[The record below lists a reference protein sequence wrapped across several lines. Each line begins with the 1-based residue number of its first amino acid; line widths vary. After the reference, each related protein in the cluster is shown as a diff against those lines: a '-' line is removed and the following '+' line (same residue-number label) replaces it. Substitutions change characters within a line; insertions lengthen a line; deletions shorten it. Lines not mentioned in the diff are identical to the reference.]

1 MNHTRRNA
9 SRIPRAPAQGCS
21 CARGVSASRR
31 RYATLR
37 GGHPWVFREALA
49 GPAIS
54 EPTGAVVDLMAGNG
68 AFVARGYVD
77 RDHSGA
83 VRVLSRDPANGSTQ
97 DRDDCQ
103 TLPARRATALA
114 AARRDKPT
122 ALRLFAGESEGL
134 PGVTVDRYADFV
146 VVQWYSAGALP
157 WREELLDAITEAI
170 HPRGIYE
177 QKRLRPLAGQAPAH
191 PAGARAVTRPRSKWW
206 LRKPAAVSRWMLRR
220 P

>member
-1 MNHTRRNA
+1 MNRPKRDA
-9 SRIPRAPAQGCS
+9 SRIPRASVAGMFVRAGAYRLPDDV
-21 CARGVSASRR
+21 ARR
-31 RYATLR
+31 LR
-37 GGHPWVFREALA
+37 SGHPWVFREALA
-49 GPAIS
+49 GRTIS

-77 RDHSGA
+77 RDHSVA
-83 VRVLSRDPANGSTQ
+83 VRVLSRDPAEPVHPGAGIV
-97 DRDDCQ
+97 
-103 TLPARRATALA
+103 ARRFQRAVQLRWLLLGAE
-114 AARRDKPT
+114 KPT

-177 QKRLRPLAGQAPAH
+177 QKRLRPLAGQAPAD
-191 PAGARAVTRPRSKWW
+191 PASARAR
-206 LRKPAAVSRWMLRR
+206 
-220 P
+220 